1 MGAGLLELKDY
12 LPLLE
17 HIVSFIEE
25 GVMISDENGLV
36 EYHNPSACELLG
48 LPVNEPIGSLTAL
61 QKVGFRKNLL
71 KASLL
76 SGDGDAAARPSG
88 QFVKFVKS
96 IKTPNGLRHIE
107 FHSGLVTLGPE
118 RMRRLTLM
126 TDKTE
131 HARLKAVL
139 DFESDGDFVTRDPG
153 MQSILARI
161 QQIAGTQASALLQGE
176 SGTGKTQLA
185 RMLHRLSDRADGPFV
200 EINCAAIPESLLESE
215 LYGHV
220 KGAFTGAHLNRAGRF
235 QTANKGTLFLDEI
248 SEIPLH
254 LQAKLLRSIQD
265 QAFEAVGSDTTQHV
279 DVRIIAASNHRLR
292 DWVEDGRFR
301 ADLFYRLAVIP
312 LDVPPLRDRK
322 GDLPLLVEHFLSR
335 LAARGYPD
343 GLKLDVESRRLIMN
357 YSWPG
362 NVRELENAIEH
373 GVICATG
380 KEIDIS
386 ALPKDI
392 ISAVNGVP
400 LTDTQR
406 DDEAKAIAQALQQ
419 ANGNRSL
426 AANILGIDR
435 STLWRKMNRYGLKD
449 H

>member
-1 MGAGLLELKDY
+1 MLELKDY

-25 GVMISDENGLV
+25 GVLISDEAGTV

-48 LPVNEPIGSLTAL
+48 FSPSTPITHLSDL
-61 QKVGFRKNLL
+61 QEVSFRKNLL

-88 QFVKFVKS
+88 QFVKFTQRV
-96 IKTPNGLRHIE
+96 TTEQGLKHIE
-107 FHSGLVTLGPE
+107 FHSGMVTLSEG
-118 RMRRLTLM
+118 RSRRLTLM
-126 TDKTE
+126 TDRTE
-131 HARLKAVL
+131 HTRLRAVL
-139 DFESDGDFVTRDPG
+139 NLESDHEFVTRDPG
-153 MQSILARI
+153 MLSILARI
-161 QQIAGTQASALLQGE
+161 QQIAGTQASSLLQGE

-185 RMLHRLSDRADGPFV
+185 RMVHKLSARSEGPFV
-200 EINCAAIPESLLESE
+200 EVNCAAIPESLLESE

-220 KGAFTGAHLNRAGRF
+220 KGAFTGAHQSRAGRF
-235 QTANKGTLFLDEI
+235 QTAHKGTLFLDEI

-265 QAFEAVGSDTTQHV
+265 QAFEPVGSDTTQQV

-301 ADLFYRLAVIP
+301 ADLYYRLAVIP
-312 LDVPPLRDRK
+312 LDIPPLRKRK
-322 GDLPLLVEHFLSR
+322 GDLPLLVEHFLAR
-335 LAARGYPD
+335 LAQRGYPD
-343 GLKLDVESRRLIMN
+343 KLKLDTESKRLIMN
-357 YSWPG
+357 YPWPG

-380 KEIDIS
+380 PEIDVA
-386 ALPKDI
+386 ALPRDI
-392 ISAVNGVP
+392 QKSQDRSLLA
-400 LTDTQR
+400 LADD
-406 DDEAKAIAQALQQ
+406 DDEAAAISQALKQ

-435 STLWRKMNRYGLKD
+435 STLWRKINRYGLKD
-449 H
+449 PSS